1 MERWYSL
8 FDRLTFHN
16 PYFILIL
23 AYLFVFCPENE
34 KTNFALV
41 DKSSFFHGWAGWI
54 RTSGMTESKSV
65 ALPLGDSPIS
75 KCILAKIGLPYSG
88 KYEKK
93 AKSLFLLYGVDS
105 RIRTD
110 GLQSHNLAL

>member
-1 MERWYSL
+1 
-8 FDRLTFHN
+8 
-16 PYFILIL
+16 
-23 AYLFVFCPENE
+23 
-34 KTNFALV
+34 
-41 DKSSFFHGWAGWI
+41 
-54 RTSGMTESKSV
+54 MTESKSV